1 MEEALIWLCNGNGMR
16 VGLCPVGAAIYEV
29 HVPDRHGKF
38 ANVALTPASPVDGS
52 YAGATL
58 APFAGRIA
66 NSELRLGAQSYAL
79 APNEGKHQLHG
90 GAHNL
95 SGAAWEVDLLDATHC
110 RFRAYAADGLDGFPG
125 NRTFTAEYKLSE
137 QNRLDLVLTA
147 QTDQPTRVNLSNHAY
162 WQLGGGFAA
171 GSALLQQLCIKAQRV
186 YHNNAEH
193 IALETQ
199 AVEGTAFDFGKPTS
213 MAERLRSSGQ
223 DAELLSGYNHAFVL
237 EKGAWEESPAALLQD
252 PASGRRL
259 RLYTDQPALRLY
271 SGGYL
276 AAHSCAVALEAEAL
290 PNSMGALLTPQASYM
305 RHISWVFDSL

>member
-16 VGLCPVGAAIYEV
+16 VGLCPVGAAIDKVY
-29 HVPDRHGKF
+29 VPDRHGKF
-38 ANVALTPASPVDGS
+38 ANVALTPASPRDGS

-66 NSELRLGAQSYAL
+66 NSMLRLGAQSYAL
-79 APNEGKHQLHG
+79 VPNEGRHQLHG

-95 SGAAWEVDLLDATHC
+95 SSAVWEVDSLDAVHC
-110 RFRAYAADGLDGFPG
+110 RFRAFAADGLDGFPG

-171 GSALLQQLCIKAQRV
+171 NAALLQQLCIKAQRV
-186 YHNNAEH
+186 YRNNAEH

-199 AVEGTAFDFGKPTS
+199 AV
-213 MAERLRSSGQ
+213 
-223 DAELLSGYNHAFVL
+223 
-237 EKGAWEESPAALLQD
+237 
-252 PASGRRL
+252 
-259 RLYTDQPALRLY
+259 
-271 SGGYL
+271 
-276 AAHSCAVALEAEAL
+276 
-290 PNSMGALLTPQASYM
+290 
-305 RHISWVFDSL
+305 